1 MRYTEIDLQIED
13 VMWFGIDRNGFV
25 ISCTTAGIGNVPEF
39 VCRSK
44 EETEKLY
51 DFFSAKLS
59 DKADYSLHA
68 KKENNELINESIA
81 LAKKGTSFVCYGKRG
96 FLLNI
101 RAKRGRPNGA
111 ETAYNARSR
120 PACLKRGAS
129 RPGCCVHHSCI
140 SASRASSLLSEISS
154 WL

>member
-59 DKADYSLHA
+59 DKADYSLNV
-68 KKENNELINESIA
+68 KKEDNDLINEAIA
-81 LAKKGTSFVCYGKRG
+81 LAKKGVFCFDAVVDDNHYGEYRK
-96 FLLNI
+96 
-101 RAKRGRPNGA
+101 
-111 ETAYNARSR
+111 
-120 PACLKRGAS
+120 
-129 RPGCCVHHSCI
+129 
-140 SASRASSLLSEISS
+140 ISS
-154 WL
+154 PNTPLSYRTLPLEIQNIIGDHQIDIDVIQSNMLSIPHAY